1 MERTEEYTR
10 LVENNLDL
18 VSAALKFCIHSTK
31 EYGMEYDDLY
41 QIGSMALCKAADRY
55 EKNQGAAF
63 RTFASVVIR
72 NSLLDHIRQIKKE
85 QQPIPFSAPLPYRPT
100 LTYGDII
107 DFPYEIPADED
118 TDEVLHLL
126 SNIKKEYSGVTR
138 KGIDA
143 LSLQIIGYTSRDI
156 AELYGVKSNHVS
168 AWVSRATKKLRSNKQ
183 ILALYAS

>member
-1 MERTEEYTR
+1 MKHTEEYTR
-10 LVENNLDL
+10 LVEDNLDL
-18 VSAALKFCIHSTK
+18 VSATLKYCIHSTK

-41 QIGSMALCKAADRY
+41 QIGSMALCKAAARY
-55 EKNQGAAF
+55 QTDQGAAF

-72 NSLLDHIRQIKKE
+72 NSLLDHIRQVKNRE
-85 QQPIPFSAPLPYRPT
+85 QPIPFSAPLPYRPT

-118 TDEVLHLL
+118 TGEVLHLL

-168 AWVSRATKKLRSNKQ
+168 AWVSRAAKKLRSNKQ